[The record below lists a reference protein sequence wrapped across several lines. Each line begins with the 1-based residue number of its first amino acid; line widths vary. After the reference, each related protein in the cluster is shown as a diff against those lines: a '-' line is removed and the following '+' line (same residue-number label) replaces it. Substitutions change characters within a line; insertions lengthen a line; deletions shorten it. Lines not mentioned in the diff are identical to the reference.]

1 MRFDRHHRRTRNIAL
16 RYRVGAVAA
25 LMLVAL
31 LAAGTAQADGLD
43 AFIETDPPPLTTL
56 VKFEDRQYE
65 VAYAESVSLDP
76 LSSTT
81 VRKVGYGRV
90 TNVNIATTST
100 GTYSSDGLTS
110 PHVLFPGVEVSR
122 VHEDGHHFHAP
133 TGPGFSIFSINRNPL
148 GGLVLNA
155 VSDRGVRSCLAR
167 GSFISCFRTY

>member
-1 MRFDRHHRRTRNIAL
+1 MRFDRHHRPTRSIAL
-16 RYRVGAVAA
+16 RYRVGVAAA

-31 LAAGTAQADGLD
+31 MGTGTARADG
-43 AFIETDPPPLTTL
+43 FIETDPPPLTML

-65 VAYAESVSLDP
+65 VAYSEEISLDP

-81 VRKVGYGRV
+81 VRKVGYGQV

-110 PHVLFPGVEVSR
+110 PHVLYPGIEVSR
-122 VHEDGHHFHAP
+122 VFEDDHHHHAP
-133 TGPGFSIFSINRNPL
+133 SGPGFSILSISRNPL

-155 VSDRGVRSCLAR
+155 VSDRGVRSCLAH
-167 GSFISCFRTY
+167 GSFLSCFRTY